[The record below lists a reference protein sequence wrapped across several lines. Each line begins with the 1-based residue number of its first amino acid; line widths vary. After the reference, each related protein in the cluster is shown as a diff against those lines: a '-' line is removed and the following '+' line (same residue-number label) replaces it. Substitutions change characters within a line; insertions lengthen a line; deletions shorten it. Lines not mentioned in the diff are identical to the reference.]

1 MTYTVRLKGGGKIH
15 TDGMLAYRHVFTHYY
30 GGEDTIVGITLQDE
44 GKRMYIPIAC
54 IKEIIEDGD
63 TVWRTNR

>member
-1 MTYTVRLKGGGKIH
+1 MTYTVRLRGGGRIH
-15 TDGMLAYRHVFTHYY
+15 TDGTLTYRHVFTYHY

-44 GKRMYIPIAC
+44 GKRMYIPIVC

-63 TVWRTNR
+63 TVWGTNR

>member
-1 MTYTVRLKGGGKIH
+1 MTYTVRLRGGGRIH
-15 TDGMLAYRHVFTHYY
+15 TDGAITYRHLFTYRY

-44 GKRMYIPIAC
+44 GKRMYIPIDC

-63 TVWRTNR
+63 TV

>member
-1 MTYTVRLKGGGKIH
+1 MYTVKLRGGGRIH
-15 TDGMLAYRHVFTHYY
+15 TDGMLAYHHVFRLPHVTA
-30 GGEDTIVGITLQDE
+30 DTIVGITLQDE

-63 TVWRTNR
+63 TVWGTNR

>member
-1 MTYTVRLKGGGKIH
+1 MTYTVKLRGGGRIH
-15 TDGMLAYRHVFTHYY
+15 TDGMLAYRHVFTYHY
-30 GGEDTIVGITLQDE
+30 GGEDTIKGITLQDE
-44 GKRMYIPIAC
+44 GKEMYIPIDR

>member
-1 MTYTVRLKGGGKIH
+1 MTYTVRLRGGGRVR
-15 TDGMLAYRHVFTHYY
+15 TDGMLTYRHDMN
-30 GGEDTIVGITLQDE
+30 DTIVGITLQDE

-63 TVWRTNR
+63 TVWGTNR

>member
-1 MTYTVRLKGGGKIH
+1 
-15 TDGMLAYRHVFTHYY
+15 MLAYRHVFTYHY
-30 GGEDTIVGITLQDE
+30 GGEDTIKGITLQDE
-44 GKRMYIPIAC
+44 GKEMYIPIAC

>member
-1 MTYTVRLKGGGKIH
+1 MTYTVKLRGGGRIR
-15 TDGMLAYRHVFTHYY
+15 TDGMLTYRHVFTYHY
-30 GGEDTIVGITLQDE
+30 GGEDTIKGITLQDE
-44 GKRMYIPIAC
+44 GKEMYIPIVC

>member
-1 MTYTVRLKGGGKIH
+1 MTYTVRLRGGGKIR
-15 TDGMLAYRHVFTHYY
+15 TDGMLAYRHVFTYHY
-30 GGEDTIVGITLQDE
+30 GGEDTIKGITLQDE
-44 GKRMYIPIAC
+44 GKEMYIPIVC